1 MLMTSGVKFGFART
15 VPHLAGV
22 ILGFAL
28 MVALLGLGLNVVF
41 QRFPAV
47 LPGMR
52 IVGSLYMIWL
62 ALKSALAKPA
72 RP

>member
-52 IVGSLYMIWL
+52 IVGSLR
-62 ALKSALAKPA
+62 ST
-72 RP
+72 